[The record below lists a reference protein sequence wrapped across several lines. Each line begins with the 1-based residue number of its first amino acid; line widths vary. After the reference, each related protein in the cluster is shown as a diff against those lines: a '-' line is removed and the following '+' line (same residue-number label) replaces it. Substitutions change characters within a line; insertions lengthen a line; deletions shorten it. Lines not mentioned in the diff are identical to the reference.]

1 MLLQNLYKDYAFI
14 TKQLHD
20 DDYEELP
27 SGFSNKKCHWKV
39 VINPSNM
46 EYQFTPLN
54 IDSKGKGGLFL
65 QVPNI
70 SRSIDVTPFL
80 VVDNQKYVFGR
91 SAKTQK
97 NNFLELRYQAYKDL
111 LSLCYDKT
119 SHQAL
124 KVILDFLQLDIQFPD
139 LLSDEH
145 WITFEVKGYEDFL
158 FDEDILRFWNNHL
171 FPKNENAITQQCCV
185 TGEESEIIKVAK
197 IKIKCPKLT
206 GDGLALLTAN
216 NEVFQH
222 YGFEQAANSPISLD
236 VFAKTHNILND
247 LFQSDRH
254 TIKFGKNVYV
264 FWSKSYNSFLPFMD
278 DDPQTIKD
286 LFESYMNGKIWS
298 DNKLNQFDKFNI
310 FGFTNLSTRLVIK
323 YANELTLK
331 RLYENQYKWL
341 KSIQLY
347 NDGKSEFPEL
357 WKLLKTLYNTED
369 KKQSADYESYILD
382 SIVSGK
388 SLPQF
393 ILAQLVRRAIIN
405 VLDKKSLGL
414 THALISLIKACLY
427 DTIEKKGYDM
437 ISEQINCDDVAYNL
451 GRLWALFEKL
461 QIDAL
466 GKRPNASIT
475 DKNFKSACNYPKK
488 TIGRLQNNID
498 YYLSRLKKNNFGK
511 SIWLEREIMKV
522 TDQISSFPD
531 KISMKDQGMFFLG
544 YYHKKSSLY
553 TKSESVSGENQNV
566 AVN

>member
-39 VINPSNM
+39 VIDPSNM

-65 QVPNI
+65 QVPYI

-91 SAKTQK
+91 SAKPQK
-97 NNFLELRYQAYKDL
+97 NNFLELRHQAYKDL

-119 SHQAL
+119 SHQAP

-264 FWSKSYNSFLPFMD
+264 FWSKSYNSFLPFMN

-286 LFESYMNGKIWS
+286 FFESYTNGKIWS

-357 WKLLKTLYNTED
+357 WKLLKTLYNTKD

-405 VLDKKSLGL
+405 VLDNTSLGL
-414 THALISLIKACLY
+414 THAHISLIKACLY
-427 DTIEKKGYDM
+427 DSIEKKGYDM

-461 QIDAL
+461 QIEAL

-498 YYLSRLKKNNFGK
+498 YYLSLLKKNNYGK

-531 KISMKDQGMFFLG
+531 KISMKDQGMFLLG

>member
-39 VINPSNM
+39 VIDPSNM

-70 SRSIDVTPFL
+70 SRSTDVTPFL
-80 VVDNQKYVFGR
+80 AVDNQKYVFGR
-91 SAKTQK
+91 SAKPQK
-97 NNFLELRYQAYKDL
+97 NNFLELRHEAYKDL

-158 FDEDILRFWNNHL
+158 FDKDILRFWNNHL

-216 NEVFQH
+216 NEVFWH
-222 YGFEQAANSPISLD
+222 YGFKQAANSPISLD

-264 FWSKSYNSFLPFMD
+264 FWSKSYNSFLPFMN

-286 LFESYMNGKIWS
+286 FFDSYTNGKIWS

-357 WKLLKTLYNTED
+357 WKLLKTLYKTKD

-393 ILAQLVRRAIIN
+393 ILAQLVSRAIIN
-405 VLDKKSLGL
+405 VLDNTSLGL
-414 THALISLIKACLY
+414 THAHISLIKACLY
-427 DTIEKKGYDM
+427 DSIEKKGYDM

-461 QIDAL
+461 QIEAL

-498 YYLSRLKKNNFGK
+498 YYLSLLKKNNYGK

-531 KISMKDQGMFFLG
+531 KISMKDQGMFLLG

>member
-1 MLLQNLYKDYAFI
+1 MLLQNLYRDYAFI

-20 DDYEELP
+20 DDYVELP

-39 VINPSNM
+39 IIDPSNM
-46 EYQFTPLN
+46 EYQFIPLN

-65 QVPNI
+65 QVPNTA
-70 SRSIDVTPFL
+70 RCIDIKPFL
-80 VVDNQKYVFGR
+80 AVDNQKYVFGK
-91 SAKTQK
+91 SAKPQK
-97 NNFLELRYQAYKDL
+97 ENFLEIRHKAYKDL
-111 LSLCYDKT
+111 LLNCHVNTNHPAPKF
-119 SHQAL
+119 
-124 KVILDFLQLDIQFPD
+124 ILDFLSLDIQFPE

-158 FDEDILRFWNNHL
+158 FDDGVLRFWNNHL
-171 FPKNENAITQQCCV
+171 FPKNENAILQQCCV
-185 TGEESEIIKVAK
+185 TGQESEIINVAK

-216 NEVFQH
+216 NEVFEH

-236 VFAKTHNILND
+236 AFEKTHNILND

-264 FWSKSYNSFLPFMD
+264 FWSKSYNSFLPFMN

-286 LFESYMNGKIWS
+286 FFESYMSGKIWS
-298 DNKLNQFDKFNI
+298 DNKLNQFDKFKI

-341 KSIQLY
+341 KSIQLC

-357 WKLLKTLYNTED
+357 WKLLKTLYNTKD

-382 SIVSGK
+382 SIVSGR

-405 VLDKKSLGL
+405 VLDDTSLGL
-414 THALISLIKACLY
+414 THAHISLIKACLY
-427 DTIEKKGYDM
+427 DSIERKGYDM
-437 ISEQINCDDVAYNL
+437 KSEQINCDDVAYNL

-461 QIDAL
+461 QIEAL

-498 YYLSRLKKNNFGK
+498 YYLSLLKKNNYGK
-511 SIWLEREIMKV
+511 SVWLEREIMKI

-531 KISMKDQGMFFLG
+531 KISMKDQGMFLLG